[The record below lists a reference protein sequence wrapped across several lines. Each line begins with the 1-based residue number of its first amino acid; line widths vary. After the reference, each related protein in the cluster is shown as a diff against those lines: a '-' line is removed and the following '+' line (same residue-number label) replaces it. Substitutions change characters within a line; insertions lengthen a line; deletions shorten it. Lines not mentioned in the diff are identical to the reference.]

1 MANNSA
7 FATGGG
13 VDQKFNGAFRAD
25 DVHLDW
31 TQGGVGVPIGPPNGG
46 ALAGT
51 GALVQQAQ
59 WSCQRTVSF
68 LYEIGSTNVYY
79 VGNRRQGQA
88 QFTRV
93 VAGSQSFKNLV
104 TTFGNLCRPQDLL
117 LNAKQAAC
125 NQKDNAAAVEGGV
138 QYTLKDAT
146 LTQVGGSVSAND
158 IVVNEQ
164 LAFMFADLAYE

>member
-1 MANNSA
+1 MAATSA
-7 FATGGG
+7 FAAGNGQ
-13 VDQKFNGAFRAD
+13 DQRFGGAFRAD
-25 DVHLDW
+25 DVHLNW
-31 TQGGVGVPIGPPNGG
+31 TQGGVGQPLPAPGG
-46 ALAGT
+46 VLGGG

-93 VAGSQSFKNLV
+93 VAGSRSFKDLV
-104 TTFGNLCRPQDLL
+104 TTFGNLCKPQDLIL
-117 LNAKQAAC
+117 DARQAAC

-138 QYTLKDAT
+138 SYTLKDAT